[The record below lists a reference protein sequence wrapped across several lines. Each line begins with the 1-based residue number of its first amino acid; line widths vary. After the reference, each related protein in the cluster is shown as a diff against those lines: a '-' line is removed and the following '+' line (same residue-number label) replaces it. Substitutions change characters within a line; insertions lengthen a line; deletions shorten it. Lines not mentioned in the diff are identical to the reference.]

1 MVSIIV
7 PQFILN
13 EYKNENF
20 QGDLD
25 AWIMYIDLIG
35 FTPFTASL
43 LQDSGAG
50 AEEVSDLLNAV
61 FSPLVT
67 IVYNHGG
74 FIPHFAGDAFYGIF
88 PKSTTDIY
96 IFAVAV
102 KKVHAYFRTKNAK
115 NKILSVSV
123 KIGLDVG
130 KISWGI
136 VGKNPYSYFFSGNVI
151 RNSAIC
157 QQKAR
162 FQKEGIVF
170 TESIRDYFE
179 TIDLHAIPIEEN
191 FFTLYSTE
199 LNKIKLKT
207 GTLKSKH
214 SKQHYIQDNTPF
226 LSPVFNRKIP
236 SGEFRSCIAVFI
248 GFTVSDDKKIFI
260 DFLSQTVKHINESG
274 GYCKEFDFSE
284 EIPWLITFFG
294 VPLASENQLERAL
307 TCIFSLFRD
316 LRETFA
322 PYGIRMKASITSGT
336 GYTGFI
342 GGKDMQQYSVVGNFV
357 NLAARMINQGMWGE
371 IRTDKQIAQSDFF
384 LFELAGEINYKGIS
398 EPVETFILKG
408 QKPEGFQ
415 KFQYPLIGR
424 EHEMELLQ
432 TQFRKLIS
440 TKKGQIFIIS
450 GDPGVGKSR
459 LAANLR
465 EEIIRNG
472 SANWFFC
479 PCDAV
484 IKKPFN
490 PFIHLLRHYFSQNI
504 RGLSNRQYQYQR
516 QFKSLINKLKV
527 TSHSSISPSVIKELS
542 ETLNQSDIAF
552 RFLLGLNHTI
562 SDWEEIAP
570 QSRYQMAKDGII
582 SLILAESIIHPMVL
596 QVEDTHW
603 LDPSSNELLVKLCRK
618 LNEYPL
624 MILVTTR
631 TEAAKEIKT
640 FLPFQSS
647 SFTHTFIHLENLSRK
662 TCAQFTNTILGGEAN
677 EALLDYID
685 VTTNRNPFYLEQ
697 MVEFLKEKEW
707 LTTYKGKYTLN
718 TGEIITPER
727 IGNLL
732 TTRIDSLNSDLREFC
747 KVAAVIGR
755 EFDLSIL
762 EIVWEK
768 LHAETGILSTQSSFI
783 ENLIK
788 AGIRENIWRPLSTRR
803 FLFQHALL
811 REAAYNIQL
820 PATLQQIHLLVAE
833 AIEIHFKDNIDVK
846 LQELAY
852 HYELANHVLKA
863 TEYLYRAAVQ
873 AKSNYLNELALSFL
887 EKLLKNP
894 LLNPEDPHKFKALL
908 LQGSILEITGYYE
921 RAEKIYHQANLKLP
935 EGYIG
940 ELIPILFNNLG
951 RTQLFKGDYS
961 AAMNSQKKALAYAIE
976 HNLPTLIPPTL
987 AYLGNIFF
995 RMGKYNEAS
1004 EHFKESLKLKAS
1016 SDKNYPTTQV
1026 YAKMA
1031 LTQMNMGKI
1040 DLALETLDNLLVH
1053 CIKEKDKL
1061 GLATIYIY
1069 KGLVYIDKDEI
1080 ETAKI
1085 NFKEGIELANQTGN
1099 KHLQAIALGNIGLLY
1114 EKEGDF
1120 ENAMIHYQRDL
1131 KICQELADKQGTSIS
1146 LCLIGQLLNLKGE
1159 FMEAI
1164 NHLQKALAISEMLG
1178 FQKGMAKALNTLGDI
1193 YYFKNEYDR
1202 SIHFYERAI
1211 TLTRRI
1217 NNKLVLGQSL
1227 IELAIVFLVN
1237 GQYDKVKELLME
1249 ANSIGNELS
1258 NDAFKFDVRL
1268 LEAKYTRANKE
1279 KIQAAEILVQL
1290 ENMTC
1295 TVDQEAERLF
1305 EWVMLFPNELAL
1317 RENAKNKYMSLLEKT
1332 PKYIYKERLRILNTF
1347 LA

>member
-1 MVSIIV
+1 VSIIV
-7 PQFILN
+7 PEFILN
-13 EYKNENF
+13 EFKNENF

-25 AWIMYIDLIG
+25 AWIMYIDLTG
-35 FTPFTASL
+35 FTPLTASL
-43 LQDSGAG
+43 LQDAGAG

-61 FSPLVT
+61 FSPLVN

-88 PKSTTDIY
+88 PTASIDIY
-96 IFAVAV
+96 VFSTAV
-102 KKVHAYFRTKNAK
+102 KKVHAYFRTKKAK
-115 NKILSVSV
+115 DKTLSVSV

-130 KISWGI
+130 AVSWGI
-136 VGKNPYSYFFSGNVI
+136 VGKDPYSYFFSGEVI

-162 FQKEGIVF
+162 FQEEGIVF
-170 TESIRDYFE
+170 TSRIRDYFE
-179 TIDLHAIPIEEN
+179 TIALHAEPIEEN
-191 FFTLYSTE
+191 FYTWQSAE
-199 LNKIKLKT
+199 LKKIKLKAEIIKP
-207 GTLKSKH
+207 LRANQLH
-214 SKQHYIQDNTPF
+214 RPNNTPF
-226 LSPVFNRKIP
+226 LSHVFSRNIP
-236 SGEFRSCIAVFI
+236 SAEFRSCIAIFI
-248 GFTVSDDKKIFI
+248 GFTVSEDKQVFS
-260 DFLSQTVKHINESG
+260 DFLSKMVKHVNEYG

-284 EIPWLITFFG
+284 EIPWMITFFG

-307 TCIFSLFRD
+307 TCIYNLFRD
-316 LRETFA
+316 LRETYA
-322 PYGIRMKASITSGT
+322 PFGIRMKAAVTNGT

-342 GGKDMQQYSVVGNFV
+342 GGKAMQQYSVVGNFV
-357 NLAARMINQGMWGE
+357 NLAARMLNQGQWGE
-371 IRTDKQIAQSDFF
+371 IRTDRQIAQSDFF
-384 LFELAGEINYKGIS
+384 LFEIAGEISYKGIT

-424 EHEMELLQ
+424 DSEMNTLKI
-432 TQFRKLIS
+432 QFEKLIS
-440 TKKGQIFIIS
+440 SKKGQIVIIS

-465 EEIIRNG
+465 EEIIING
-472 SANWFFC
+472 LANCFFC

-504 RGLSNRQYQYQR
+504 RGLSNRHYQYQR
-516 QFKSLINKLKV
+516 QLKSLINKLKA
-527 TSHSSISPSVIKELS
+527 ISNINGSPAALNELV
-542 ETLNQSDIAF
+542 EKLNLSDIAF
-552 RFLLGLNHTI
+552 RFLLGLNNPP

-582 SLILAESIIHPMVL
+582 SIILAESLLQPLVL
-596 QVEDTHW
+596 QVEDSHW
-603 LDPSSNELLVKLCRK
+603 LDPSSNELLVSLCRY

-631 TEAAKEIKT
+631 TEATKEIKA
-640 FLPFQSS
+640 FLPFQPT
-647 SFTHTFIHLENLSRK
+647 SFTSTFIHLENLSRK
-662 TCAQFTNTILGGEAN
+662 TCAQFTNIILGGEAN

-707 LTTYKGKYTLN
+707 LTTYEGKWTLN
-718 TGEIITPER
+718 TGEIVTPEKL
-727 IGNLL
+727 GNLL
-732 TTRIDSLNSDLREFC
+732 TTRIDSLNPELRELC

-768 LHAETGILSTQSSFI
+768 LHADAGILPTQISFI
-783 ENLIK
+783 EILIK
-788 AGIRENIWRPLSTRR
+788 AGIRENIWRTLSKRR

-811 REAAYNIQL
+811 REAAYNVQL

-833 AIEIHFKDNIDVK
+833 AIEINFKDNIEVR

-852 HYELANHVLKA
+852 HYELANHVLKS
-863 TEYLYRAAVQ
+863 TEYLYHAAVQ
-873 AKSNYLNELALSFL
+873 AKSNYLNELALGFL

-894 LLNPEDPHKFKALL
+894 LLNSENHYKFKALI

-921 RAEKIYHQANLKLP
+921 RAEKIYQQAYLALHDD
-935 EGYIG
+935 YTG

-961 AAMNSQKKALAYAIE
+961 AAMTSQKKALSYAE
-976 HNLPTLIPPTL
+976 KNNLPTLIPPTL

-995 RMGKYNEAS
+995 RMGKYDEANY
-1004 EHFKESLKLKAS
+1004 HFNESLKLKS
-1016 SDKNYPTTQV
+1016 STDKNFPTAQV
-1026 YAKMA
+1026 YAKIA
-1031 LTQMNMGKI
+1031 LTQMNMGKN
-1040 DLALETLDNLLVH
+1040 DLALETLNNQLVY
-1053 CIKEKDKL
+1053 CINEKDKH

-1069 KGLVYIDKDEI
+1069 KGLVHLDKDEI
-1080 ETAKI
+1080 EAAKI
-1085 NFKEGIELANQTGN
+1085 NFNEGIELANQTGN

-1120 ENAMIHYQRDL
+1120 EKAVLHYQKDL
-1131 KICQELADKQGTSIS
+1131 EICKELADKQGTSIS

-1164 NHLQKALAISEMLG
+1164 NYLQKALTISEMLG

-1193 YYFKNEYDR
+1193 YYFKNEYER

-1217 NNKLVLGQSL
+1217 NNKGVLGYSL
-1227 IELAIVFLVN
+1227 IELAIVFLVD
-1237 GQYDKVKELLME
+1237 GQYNKVKELLIE
-1249 ANSIGNELS
+1249 AITIGDELS
-1258 NDAFKFDVRL
+1258 NDAFKFDIRL
-1268 LEAKYTRANKE
+1268 LEAKFTRANGE
-1279 KIQAAEILVQL
+1279 KIQAAEILVQM
-1290 ENMTC
+1290 ENMAC
-1295 TVDQEAERLF
+1295 TQEQEAERLF

-1317 RENAKNKYMSLLEKT
+1317 RENARNLYLSLLEMT
-1332 PKYIYKERLRILNTF
+1332 PKYIYKERLRIINTYIT
-1347 LA
+1347 

>member
-1 MVSIIV
+1 MSIIV
-7 PQFILN
+7 PEFILN
-13 EYKNENF
+13 EFKNENF

-25 AWIMYIDLIG
+25 AWIMYIDLTG
-35 FTPFTASL
+35 FTPLTASV
-43 LQDSGAG
+43 LQDAGAG

-61 FSPLVT
+61 FSPLVD

-88 PKSTTDIY
+88 PTNTTDIY
-96 IFAVAV
+96 VFTVAV

-115 NKILSVSV
+115 DRILTVSV

-130 KISWGI
+130 VISWGI
-136 VGKNPYSYFFSGNVI
+136 VGKDPSSYFFSGEVI

-162 FQKEGIVF
+162 FQEEGIVF
-170 TESIRDYFE
+170 TTKIRNQFESI
-179 TIDLHAIPIEEN
+179 TLNSKPIEEN
-191 FFTLYSTE
+191 FYTWQSAE
-199 LNKIKLKT
+199 LKKIKLKA
-207 GTLKSKH
+207 GLLKPQRI
-214 SKQHYIQDNTPF
+214 KQQHFLDNTPF
-226 LSPVFNRKIP
+226 LSPVFTRNIP

-248 GFTVSDDKKIFI
+248 GFTNSDDKQIFF
-260 DFLSQTVKHINESG
+260 DFLSQIVRHVNEYG

-307 TCIFSLFRD
+307 NCIYSLFRD
-316 LRETFA
+316 LRETYA
-322 PYGIRMKASITSGT
+322 PFGIRMKAAITNGT

-342 GGKDMQQYSVVGNFV
+342 GGKAMQQYSVVGNFV
-357 NLAARMINQGMWGE
+357 NLAARMINQGEWGE

-384 LFELAGEINYKGIS
+384 LFEIAGEINYKGIS
-398 EPVETFILKG
+398 EPVETYILKG

-424 EHEMELLQ
+424 DHEMQLLQ
-432 TQFRKLIS
+432 TQFEKLLS
-440 TKKGQIFIIS
+440 TNTGQIILIS

-472 SANWFFC
+472 KANWFFC

-504 RGLSNRQYQYQR
+504 RGLSNRHYQYQR
-516 QFKSLINKLKV
+516 QFKSLINKLKA
-527 TSHSSISPSVIKELS
+527 TSVSSSSYAEINELI
-542 ETLNQSDIAF
+542 EKLNQADIAF
-552 RFLLGLNHTI
+552 RFLLGL
-562 SDWEEIAP
+562 SSSLSEWEEMAP
-570 QSRYQMAKDGII
+570 QSRYQMAKNGII
-582 SLILAESIIHPMVL
+582 SLILAESILHPLIL
-596 QVEDTHW
+596 QMEDSHW
-603 LDPSSNELLVKLCRK
+603 LDPSSNELLVSLCRY

-624 MILVTTR
+624 LILVTTR
-631 TEAAKEIKT
+631 TEAMKEVKT
-640 FLPFQSS
+640 FLPFQPTSY
-647 SFTHTFIHLENLSRK
+647 TCIFIHLENLSRK
-662 TCAQFTNTILGGEAN
+662 TSAQFTNIILGGEAN

-707 LTTYKGKYTLN
+707 LTTYEGKWTLN
-718 TGEIITPER
+718 TGEIVTPER
-727 IGNLL
+727 LGNLL
-732 TTRIDSLNSDLREFC
+732 TTRIDSLNPELRELC

-768 LHAETGILSTQSSFI
+768 LHADAGILSTQISFI
-783 ENLIK
+783 EILIK
-788 AGIRENIWRPLSTRR
+788 AGIRENIWRPLSKRR

-820 PATLQQIHLLVAE
+820 PATLQQIHHLVAE
-833 AIEIHFKDNIDVK
+833 AIEIHFKDNIEVR

-852 HYELANHVLKA
+852 HYELANHILKA

-873 AKSNYLNELALSFL
+873 AKSNYLNELALGFL

-894 LLNPEDPHKFKALL
+894 LLNPENPFKFKALI

-921 RAEKIYHQANLKLP
+921 RAEKIYQQAYLALQ
-935 EGYIG
+935 EDYIG

-961 AAMNSQKKALAYAIE
+961 SSMASQKKALSYAE
-976 HNLPTLIPPTL
+976 KHNLPTLIPSTL
-987 AYLGNIFF
+987 AYLGNIYF
-995 RMGKYNEAS
+995 RMGKYDEANY
-1004 EHFKESLKLKAS
+1004 HFNKSLKLKS
-1016 SDKNYPTTQV
+1016 STDKNFPTTQV
-1026 YAKMA
+1026 YAKIA
-1031 LTQMNMGKI
+1031 LTQMNMGKN
-1040 DLALETLDNLLVH
+1040 DLALETLNIQLVH
-1053 CIKEKDKL
+1053 CIRERDKL

-1069 KGLVYIDKDEI
+1069 KGLVHIDKDEI
-1080 ETAKI
+1080 DVAKI
-1085 NFKEGIELANQTGN
+1085 NFNEGFELANQTGN

-1120 ENAMIHYQRDL
+1120 DNAFIHYQKDL
-1131 KICQELADKQGTSIS
+1131 EICKELADKQGTSIS

-1164 NHLQKALAISEMLG
+1164 HHLQKALTISEMLG

-1193 YYFKNEYDR
+1193 YYFKNEYER

-1217 NNKLVLGQSL
+1217 NNKLVLGYSL
-1227 IELAIVFLVN
+1227 IELAIVFLVD
-1237 GQYDKVKELLME
+1237 GQFGKVKELLVE
-1249 ANSIGNELS
+1249 ATAIGNELS
-1258 NDAFKFDVRL
+1258 NDAFKFDIRL
-1268 LEAKYTRANKE
+1268 LEAKYTRANGK
-1279 KIQAAEILVQL
+1279 KIQAAEILVQM
-1290 ENMTC
+1290 ESMAC
-1295 TVDQEAERLF
+1295 TQEQEAERLF
-1305 EWVMLFPNELAL
+1305 EWVMLFPNEQAL
-1317 RENAKNKYMSLLEKT
+1317 RENTKNKYLSLLEMT

-1347 LA
+1347 IN